1 MGIPSQILAQ
11 ALRKCD
17 GVPSETAKVLNC
29 TPQDVR
35 KRLRENPALQAIAT
49 ECRESLVDMAQ
60 SKLRKLVENEDFR
73 AIRFVLETWGRD
85 RGFARSLKVEPKT
98 EPRARVVLMLPA
110 NNRQPLL
117 ECEKNG

>member
-1 MGIPSQILAQ
+1 MAVPSQILAQ

-17 GVPSETAKVLNC
+17 GVPSATAKVLNC
-29 TPQDVR
+29 TPQAVR

-49 ECRESLVDMAQ
+49 ECRESLVDLAQ

-73 AIRFVLETWGRD
+73 AVKFVLETWGRD
-85 RGFARSLKVEPKT
+85 RGFARSLKLEPRVEPQ
-98 EPRARVVLMLPA
+98 ARIVLMLPV